1 MRVNEHRLKPQHRH
15 VYQLR
20 RISADCV
27 NGTAEVIWRARCVCV
42 SYEEDERRAANQSH
56 GGGEFALVAAAVS
69 SC

>member
-1 MRVNEHRLKPQHRH
+1 M
-15 VYQLR
+15 
-20 RISADCV
+20 
-27 NGTAEVIWRARCVCV
+27 CV